1 MGNKAWYT
9 DLGIKRKCFL
19 DGIVKYGFKK
29 NFYSFF
35 GFRIIFVAV
44 NEICKSADKTQKY
57 EVGLK
62 AEKVISEFQRK
73 EKVTFSNSSLS

>member
-44 NEICKSADKTQKY
+44 NEICKSADKTQK
-57 EVGLK
+57 
-62 AEKVISEFQRK
+62 I
-73 EKVTFSNSSLS
+73 